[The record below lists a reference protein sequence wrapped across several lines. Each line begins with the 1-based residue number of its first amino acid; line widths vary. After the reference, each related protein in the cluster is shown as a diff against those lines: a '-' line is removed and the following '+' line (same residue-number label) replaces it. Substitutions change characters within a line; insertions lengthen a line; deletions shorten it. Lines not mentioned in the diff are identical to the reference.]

1 MDRMRPERYTGDAVS
16 GTVLFIPWFK
26 LEAFEFQL
34 PWVGEVALQPFGL
47 LAAAGILF
55 GAHIAE
61 RRARACG
68 IPEGAVA
75 DLLLHCV
82 PAGLVSAY
90 LLNVVFYDPELL
102 REALSHPS
110 VLLHRYLGLSS
121 YGGFLGGIAGALVWQ
136 RRRRMSLLLAGD
148 AVAYAF
154 PAGWLFGRTGCFVV
168 HDHPGVVTDFFLAVD
183 DYWLHGKPR
192 HDLGLYEALW
202 ALAAFILFA
211 ALGKR
216 PRPQGFFLAALPL
229 CYAPVRFLLD
239 FLREGPD
246 AGGDVRYLW
255 LTPAQ
260 YGSVLLLGVGLALA
274 YRVCRRAAERSP
286 ETR

>member
-1 MDRMRPERYTGDAVS
+1 MDRRCQERYTGGAVYA
-16 GTVLFIPWFK
+16 TLLFIPWFK
-26 LEAFEFQL
+26 LEAFELQL
-34 PWVGEVALQPFGL
+34 PWIGEVALQPFGI
-47 LAAAGILF
+47 LAAVGILI
-55 GAHIAE
+55 GARIAE
-61 RRARACG
+61 RRAKACG

-75 DLLLHCV
+75 DLLLHCL

-90 LLNVVFYDPELL
+90 LLNAVFYDPELI
-102 REALSHPS
+102 REALLSPS
-110 VLLHRYLGLSS
+110 MLLDRYLGLSS

-136 RRRRMSLLLAGD
+136 RRRRMSLLKTGD

-154 PAGWLFGRTGCFVV
+154 PAGWFFGRTGCFLV

-183 DYWLHGKPR
+183 DYWLHGQPR

-202 ALAAFILFA
+202 SLAAFVLFV

-216 PRPQGFFLAALPL
+216 SRPEGFFLAALPL
-229 CYAPVRFLLD
+229 CYAPVRFFLD

-246 AGGDVRYLW
+246 AGGDLRCFG

-274 YRVCRRAAERSP
+274 YRVRRGAR
-286 ETR
+286 